1 MPLKQNPVN
10 AARCHSGVNYT
21 EQNEK
26 NTFKCE
32 TGSYLFNFI
41 FGLYIYLSLIYLLEF
56 HKLFPL
62 KINKLKF
69 MKAKKNKIL

>member
-26 NTFKCE
+26 IAFKCE
-32 TGSYLFNFI
+32 TGFYKFNFI
-41 FGLYIYLSLIYLLEF
+41 FGLYIYSSLIYLLEF
-56 HKLFPL
+56 
-62 KINKLKF
+62 KF
-69 MKAKKNKIL
+69 TNYSD